1 MRWADLDGDWWTI
14 PAEHSKNGTPHRVPI
29 TPVMKRVL
37 DAQPKGGTTVFASGG
52 HRLKKTGARLSRALG
67 FSFRSHD
74 LRRTVATRLGA
85 AGVSRDAIAAVLGHT
100 QSGPAVTA
108 VYDRYNRDAEKKRAL
123 GKWDRLLKQVLD
135 DDPATKVV
143 PFTR

>member
-1 MRWADLDGDWWTI
+1 
-14 PAEHSKNGTPHRVPI
+14 
-29 TPVMKRVL
+29 
-37 DAQPKGGTTVFASGG
+37 
-52 HRLKKTGARLSRALG
+52 
-67 FSFRSHD
+67 
-74 LRRTVATRLGA
+74 VATRLGA